1 MQWLRTRW
9 AIAILPLCTAL
20 IALRTVWP
28 PLDCWL
34 VRGLFV
40 VLFTDH
46 LPEVMQDFGC
56 SH

>member
-1 MQWLRTRW
+1 MQWLRTHRT
-9 AIAILPLCTAL
+9 IVILLFCTAL
-20 IALRTVWP
+20 IALRALWP

-34 VRGLFV
+34 VRLLFV

-46 LPEVMQDFGC
+46 LAEVIQDFGC